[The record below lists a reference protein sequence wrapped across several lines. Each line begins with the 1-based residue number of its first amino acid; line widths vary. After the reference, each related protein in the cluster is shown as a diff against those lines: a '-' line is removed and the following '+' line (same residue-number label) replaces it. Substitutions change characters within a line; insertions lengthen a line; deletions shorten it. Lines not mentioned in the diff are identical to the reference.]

1 MKIHPN
7 DFILEELYL
16 CLDSE
21 HRTVLEHLS
30 RCSYCRHRLQ
40 YLKNRRREPPE
51 VAMASYDEVIDRGQQ
66 ALAGQFQ
73 AMEKERFEAPGL
85 FVELLGHPP
94 EQRELLPDRDSPRL
108 QTWGLFELLIER
120 SLETCIRN
128 PTESEALAG
137 LALRVSDHLDYSS
150 YKPGLVEDLRARA
163 WGYLGNSRRVRSDLH
178 GAEEAFE
185 RAEAHLSK
193 GTGDTVER
201 AILLDLK
208 ASLARDQRRFD
219 DALRLLRRAVSIFL
233 QYGHRHRAGRSLLNM
248 ENVHHHMGNPEAA
261 IPLLYQSIELIDSE
275 REPRLLLCARNNLI
289 DDLAE
294 AGRFGEAQILYRQSR
309 SLYRDFTDAWT
320 QNRRK
325 WVKGKIVHGLGQLQQ
340 AESLFLAAR
349 EGFVSE
355 GIPYDTALVS
365 LELATLYAEQE
376 RTADLKRLAEEMFPI
391 FSSLKIHRE
400 ALAALTF
407 LQRAAQAEKASL
419 QVVNQV
425 AVYLRRA
432 QYNPNLRFDAP
443 EI

>member
-1 MKIHPN
+1 
-7 DFILEELYL
+7 
-16 CLDSE
+16 
-21 HRTVLEHLS
+21 
-30 RCSYCRHRLQ
+30 
-40 YLKNRRREPPE
+40 
-51 VAMASYDEVIDRGQQ
+51 
-66 ALAGQFQ
+66 
-73 AMEKERFEAPGL
+73 
-85 FVELLGHPP
+85 
-94 EQRELLPDRDSPRL
+94 
-108 QTWGLFELLIER
+108 
-120 SLETCIRN
+120 
-128 PTESEALAG
+128 
-137 LALRVSDHLDYSS
+137 
-150 YKPGLVEDLRARA
+150 
-163 WGYLGNSRRVRSDLH
+163 
-178 GAEEAFE
+178 
-185 RAEAHLSK
+185 
-193 GTGDTVER
+193 
-201 AILLDLK
+201 
-208 ASLARDQRRFD
+208 
-219 DALRLLRRAVSIFL
+219 
-233 QYGHRHRAGRSLLNM
+233 M